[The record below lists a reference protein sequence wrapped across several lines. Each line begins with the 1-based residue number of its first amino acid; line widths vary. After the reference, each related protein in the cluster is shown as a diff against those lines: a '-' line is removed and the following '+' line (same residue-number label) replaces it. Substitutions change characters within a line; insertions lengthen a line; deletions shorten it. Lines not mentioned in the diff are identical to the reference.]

1 MLQSLTACHFMIAFG
16 VYSAHTNLF
25 EIHGTLQILLF
36 FFKSYTCDGVS
47 GQNIPIEFQFLA
59 VVVVVVVIAA
69 VVEAGVG
76 VVVVVVR
83 VVVLAVYVLAKQH
96 TQ

>member
-1 MLQSLTACHFMIAFG
+1 MARWRYYF
-16 VYSAHTNLF
+16 
-25 EIHGTLQILLF
+25 F

-59 VVVVVVVIAA
+59 VVVVVVAVVVIAA
-69 VVEAGVG
+69 VVEAGVE

-83 VVVLAVYVLAKQH
+83 VVVLAVYVLANSTRSKNNEVEH
-96 TQ
+96 RER